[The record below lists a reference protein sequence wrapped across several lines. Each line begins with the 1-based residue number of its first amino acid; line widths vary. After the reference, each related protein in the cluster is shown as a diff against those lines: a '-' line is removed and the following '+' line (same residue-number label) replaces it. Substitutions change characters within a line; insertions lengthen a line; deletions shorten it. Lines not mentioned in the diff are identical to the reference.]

1 MVGEQT
7 VLRAKICGIRTSEA
21 AIAAAEGG
29 ADYLGF
35 ILAPSKRQVRI
46 DDVAAIRG
54 SLEEWQ
60 ARGVARRQPLLTAVV
75 VNLNLPELAAIAGSG
90 AVDVIQLSGDE
101 TPEVLDELPVPIV
114 KAVRVDPERGEVE
127 ARRTIESWLDRSR
140 PAAGI
145 LLDAWHP
152 SAFGGTGE
160 TADWAVAARLAADYP
175 IWLAGG
181 LTPANVGEAIAA
193 VRPFGV
199 DVSSGV
205 EKDGVKDPALIRA
218 FLERVRAPQVS
229 L

>member
-1 MVGEQT
+1 MMPLT
-7 VLRAKICGIRTSEA
+7 KICGIRTSEA

-35 ILAPSKRQVRI
+35 ILAPSKRQVQI
-46 DDVAAIRG
+46 EDVEAIRR
-54 SLEEWQ
+54 SLVEWQ
-60 ARGVARRQPLLTAVV
+60 AQGAGPQLPLLTAVV
-75 VNLNLPELAAIAGSG
+75 VNLGLSGLAAIAGSG

-101 TPEVLDELPVPIV
+101 SPEVLDELAVPVV
-114 KAVRVDPERGEVE
+114 KGVRIDPQQGEDG
-127 ARRTIESWLDRSR
+127 ARHVIESWLDRSR

-152 SAFGGTGE
+152 SAYGGTGE
-160 TADWAVAARLAADYP
+160 TADWAVAARLAVDYP

-181 LTPANVGEAIAA
+181 LTSENVADAIAT

-205 EKDGVKDPALIRA
+205 ETGGVKDPALIRS
-218 FLERVRAPQVS
+218 FLERVQATHVS

>member
-1 MVGEQT
+1 M
-7 VLRAKICGIRTSEA
+7 LRTKICGTRTSEA
-21 AIAAAEGG
+21 AIAAAEWG

-46 DDVAAIRG
+46 EDVAAIRG
-54 SLEEWQ
+54 CLEEWQ
-60 ARGVARRQPLLTAVV
+60 AQGVARRQPLLTAVV

-101 TPEVLDELPVPIV
+101 TPEVLDELTVPVV
-114 KAVRVDPERGEVE
+114 KAVRVDPERGEDE

-152 SAFGGTGE
+152 SAYGGTGE
-160 TADWAVAARLAADYP
+160 TADWAIAARLAADFP

-181 LTPANVGEAIAA
+181 LTPANVAEAIAA

-205 EKDGVKDPALIRA
+205 ETYGVKDPSLIRA
-218 FLERVRAPQVS
+218 FLERVQATHVS
-229 L
+229 F

>member
-1 MVGEQT
+1 MMPLT
-7 VLRAKICGIRTSEA
+7 KICGIRTSEA

-35 ILAPSKRQVRI
+35 ILAPSKRQVQI
-46 DDVAAIRG
+46 EDVEAIRR
-54 SLEEWQ
+54 SLVEWQ
-60 ARGVARRQPLLTAVV
+60 AQGAGPQLPLLTAVV
-75 VNLNLPELAAIAGSG
+75 VNLGLSGLAAIAGSG

-101 TPEVLDELPVPIV
+101 SPEVLDELAVPVV
-114 KAVRVDPERGEVE
+114 KGVRIDPQQGEDG
-127 ARRTIESWLDRSR
+127 ARRVIESWLDRSR

-152 SAFGGTGE
+152 SAYGGTGE

-181 LTPANVGEAIAA
+181 LTPANVAEAVAA

-205 EKDGVKDPALIRA
+205 ETDGIKDPALIRS
-218 FLERVRAPQVS
+218 FLECVQATHVS